1 MHEQRFHDQSSFI
14 TLTYED
20 KHLPRDQSL
29 VKSHW
34 QLFMKR
40 LRKAVNGTEPQYL
53 DNARVVPNPK
63 FTEIKFM
70 MCGEYGSEEHT
81 QRPHY
86 HAIVFGYH
94 PSDKK
99 VFKHKDGIITYS
111 SDELDNIWGL
121 GYSTTGDVT
130 FESAAYVARYT
141 MKKINGNLREKI
153 NPETGLR
160 PYERV
165 HLDTGEIWEVLPEF
179 ALMSR
184 GGRNGRG
191 LGYSFFRKYQ
201 ADIYPW
207 DEVIVNAHPQRPPRY
222 YDSLFEEKE
231 PEIFETIKELR
242 CANME
247 KHKKDNTRARLA
259 QREKV
264 KLAQISKLKRNEEK
278 L

>member
-1 MHEQRFHDQSSFI
+1 MHEQRFHQESSFI

-53 DNARVVPNPK
+53 DKAHQVPNPK
-63 FTEIKFM
+63 FTELKFM

-86 HAIVFGYH
+86 HAILFGYH
-94 PSDKK
+94 PPDKK
-99 VFKHKDGIITYS
+99 VFKHKDGIVTYS
-111 SDELDNIWGL
+111 SESLDDIWKL
-121 GYSTTGDVT
+121 GYTTTGDVT

-153 NPETGLR
+153 DPETGLR

-165 HLDTGEIWEVLPEF
+165 HLDTGEVWEVLPEF

-191 LGYSFFRKYQ
+191 IGYSFFEKHQ

-207 DEVIVNAHPQRPPRY
+207 DEVIVNSYPQRPPRY

-247 KHKKDNTRARLA
+247 KHLKDNTRARLA

-264 KLAQISKLKRNEEK
+264 KLAQISKLKRNEDK